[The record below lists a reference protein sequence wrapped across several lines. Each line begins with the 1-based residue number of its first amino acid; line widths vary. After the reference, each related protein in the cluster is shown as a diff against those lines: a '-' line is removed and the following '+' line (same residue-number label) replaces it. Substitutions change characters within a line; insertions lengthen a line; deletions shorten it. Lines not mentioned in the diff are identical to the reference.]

1 MATPII
7 YGPDYSTYVRTVRL
21 AFAEKP
27 AEYRLEPIDMLGGET
42 KQPAHLR
49 RHPFGKVPAFEH
61 DGFAFYEA
69 TAIVRYVDQ
78 VFPGKKLQPSDARQ
92 AARMNQIIGIIDF
105 YAYGSIV
112 GKLVWQR
119 LIVPMTGGQ
128 CDDGVVSN
136 ARPMVET
143 SLAEFERIKGGDP
156 FLAGPD
162 ISLADLYLA
171 PIMAYL
177 SMTPDMAGLM
187 QSCPGLKSWWD
198 TMAARP
204 SMQATQPKLG

>member
-27 AEYRLEPIDMLGGET
+27 AEYRLESVHMLGGET

-49 RHPFGKVPAFEH
+49 RHPFAKVPAFEH
-61 DGFAFYEA
+61 DGFAFYEV
-69 TAIVRYVDQ
+69 TAIARYVDQ
-78 VFPGKKLQPSDARQ
+78 VFPGRRLQPSDARQ
-92 AARMNQIIGIIDF
+92 AARMNQIIGIVNS

-119 LIVPMTGGQ
+119 LISPMLGGQ
-128 CDDGVVSN
+128 CDESIVTD

-143 SLAEFERIKGGDP
+143 CLSEFERIKGGNP

-177 SMTPDMAGLM
+177 SMTPDMAELM
-187 QSCPGLKSWWD
+187 KPCPGLKSWWD
-198 TMAARP
+198 SMAVRP
-204 SMQATQPKLG
+204 SMQDTQPKLG